1 MTFPELAVRAFG
13 PGRVRA
19 GEPLAS
25 CTSFR
30 IGGAADWL
38 VDVHT
43 AGELQAALALA
54 REAGAG
60 VTVLGG
66 GTNVLVADEGIRGV
80 VIRVRGGAV
89 RPLAD
94 GRVQAEAGVSLSSLV
109 RWTATRGLAG
119 LESFAGTPGTV
130 GGAIHGNA
138 HSGERWIGD
147 LVEAVSVVE
156 PDGTVT
162 DIPRPELAFSYDHSR
177 LKTSR
182 EVLLR
187 AVLVLVPGRDA
198 GALRATARRA
208 LAHRR
213 RTQPL
218 RVPSAG
224 CVFRNPDPARDRV
237 PAGLPASA
245 GALID
250 RAGLKGR
257 SLGGARVS
265 TVHGNFIVN
274 DGDATAADVRS
285 LIEVCRQ
292 TVFERFG
299 VRLREEIEYLGE
311 FGEPTRPGAEAAIAG
326 SS

>member
-30 IGGAADWL
+30 IGGVADWL
-38 VDVHT
+38 VDVRT
-43 AGELQAALALA
+43 ADELQTALALA
-54 REAGAG
+54 RETAIRL
-60 VTVLGG
+60 TILGG

-80 VIRVRGGAV
+80 VIRVRGGAI
-89 RPLAD
+89 RPLPD
-94 GRVQAEAGVSLSSLV
+94 GCVQAEAGVSLSSLV
-109 RWTATRGLAG
+109 RWTVARGLAG

-147 LVEAVSVVE
+147 LVEAVSVVA

-162 DIPRPELAFSYDHSR
+162 DLSRPELAFSYDHSR

-187 AVLVLVPGRDA
+187 AELALAPGRDA
-198 GALRATARRA
+198 GALRAAARRS

-218 RVPSAG
+218 KVPSAG
-224 CVFRNPDPARDRV
+224 CVFRNPDPARDPV

-257 SLGGARVS
+257 SVGDARVS

-274 DGDATAADVRS
+274 EGHATAADVRA

-292 TVFERFG
+292 AVFERFG
-299 VRLREEIEYLGE
+299 VQLREEIEYVGE
-311 FGEPTRPGAEAAIAG
+311 VGEHSRRRAEADIIG
-326 SS
+326 VS